1 MLSKSASRRFVMC
14 AMAFAALPV
23 LANIS
28 PPLNLKRVTLSSSG
42 VGYFEYEAQ
51 VERDATLRLPVKLD
65 QVNDVLKSLV
75 VYDGKGQIAGVSLPG
90 REPLAAMLRQL
101 PFDAAALASMPEL
114 LRALSGAALRVD
126 TGGGSLDGRIMAVE
140 AFTQRSEKGT
150 EIQRHRASLL
160 TASGMRQFVV
170 EEAKNIQFQDA
181 ALREQIASTLMSMHD
196 NRAKDGRTV
205 EIVTRGK
212 EARTVRVGFVTSAPI
227 WKTAYRLTVPAADA
241 AAGSKSHLQGWAVIE
256 NMSGQDWRGVE
267 LTLTTGKP
275 VAFQQ
280 NLYESVFN
288 QRPTVAIEMPGR
300 VVPRADTG
308 AVQAQVFSQAPAFE
322 AAKAN
327 MLAAPAAAPAPVAP
341 RALAKGVPTPAPA
354 PAPAAESSPSSNAVV
369 LAQVADL
376 ASNQDQGTQV
386 SYRFPLPVNVGNGRS
401 LSVPIIVQELGGQ
414 RMAQYQPQVSS
425 QFPLAAFSVL
435 NTTAN
440 ALPPGAVTVY
450 EQGKTEA
457 SFLGDAQLAALPA
470 GESRMLAFAL
480 DQKISMSS
488 SVRSS
493 NTTTRASIER
503 ATLIVE
509 TMQRQIHSFSIKS
522 NHAADQSVVVDVPRY
537 AGYTLVAP
545 SGEAL
550 GESQGRL
557 RVKLPAPAGT
567 ARMHEVTLEQGL
579 PQRLPLLQLTA
590 YQLQEYLR
598 VAKDEASK
606 NTLQRL
612 LALRQTVE
620 AQSELFDQANATVSE
635 QQAEQARLRENL
647 ANVSRASELYKRYS
661 EGLHQAENQI
671 LTALKARD
679 AAAAARNQAQV
690 QLRQLLTF

>member
-1 MLSKSASRRFVMC
+1 M
-14 AMAFAALPV
+14 
-23 LANIS
+23 
-28 PPLNLKRVTLSSSG
+28 
-42 VGYFEYEAQ
+42 
-51 VERDATLRLPVKLD
+51 
-65 QVNDVLKSLV
+65 
-75 VYDGKGQIAGVSLPG
+75 
-90 REPLAAMLRQL
+90 
-101 PFDAAALASMPEL
+101 
-114 LRALSGAALRVD
+114 
-126 TGGGSLDGRIMAVE
+126 
-140 AFTQRSEKGT
+140 
-150 EIQRHRASLL
+150 
-160 TASGMRQFVV
+160 
-170 EEAKNIQFQDA
+170 
-181 ALREQIASTLMSMHD
+181 
-196 NRAKDGRTV
+196 
-205 EIVTRGK
+205 
-212 EARTVRVGFVTSAPI
+212 
-227 WKTAYRLTVPAADA
+227 
-241 AAGSKSHLQGWAVIE
+241 
-256 NMSGQDWRGVE
+256 
-267 LTLTTGKP
+267 
-275 VAFQQ
+275 
-280 NLYESVFN
+280 
-288 QRPTVAIEMPGR
+288 
-300 VVPRADTG
+300 
-308 AVQAQVFSQAPAFE
+308 
-322 AAKAN
+322 
-327 MLAAPAAAPAPVAP
+327 
-341 RALAKGVPTPAPA
+341 
-354 PAPAAESSPSSNAVV
+354 V

-620 AQSELFDQANATVSE
+620 AQSELFDQANATGSE

-671 LTALKARD
+671 LMALKARD